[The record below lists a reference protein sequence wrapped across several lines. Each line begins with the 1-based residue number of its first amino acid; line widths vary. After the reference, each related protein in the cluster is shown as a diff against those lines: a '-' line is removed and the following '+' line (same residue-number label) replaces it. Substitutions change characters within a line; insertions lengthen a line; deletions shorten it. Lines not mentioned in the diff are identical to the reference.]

1 LTNRRPAF
9 SKSFL
14 ATVIAVLLLAALSP
28 VRARSQSD
36 QTLYPEK
43 VLERVHEILDEVPLI
58 DGHNDLPWRLREK
71 AHGQLDSLDITDHT
85 ADLDEP
91 FQTDLDRL
99 RAGGVGAQFW
109 SVYVP
114 VDYEEPRAVVAVT
127 EQIDLVQRMVAR
139 HPDDLEI
146 ALTAGDIERIHDE
159 GKIAS
164 LAGMEG
170 GHCIDNSLGVLRRLY
185 RIGARYMTLTHWK
198 STDWADAA
206 TDEPRHGG
214 LTPFGREVVREM
226 NRLGMLVDLSHVS
239 PETMM
244 DALDVSEAP
253 VLFSHSG
260 ARAVTAHPRNVPDSV
275 LARLPENGG
284 VVMVTFVPPFIS
296 NEVLEHRA
304 EQEAE
309 KGRWEVRLPGQTK
322 AIQEAVDRW
331 LEEHPRPPCSV
342 KDVADHVDH
351 IVQVAGIDH
360 VGVGSDFDGMS
371 DPPEG
376 LEDVSGFP
384 NLLAELLSRGY
395 SEDDVKKVAGRN
407 LLRVMRAAEK
417 TASKLRQKRG
427 PSEARIEDLDGELT
441 G

>member
-214 LTPFGREVVREM
+214 LTPFGCEVVREM